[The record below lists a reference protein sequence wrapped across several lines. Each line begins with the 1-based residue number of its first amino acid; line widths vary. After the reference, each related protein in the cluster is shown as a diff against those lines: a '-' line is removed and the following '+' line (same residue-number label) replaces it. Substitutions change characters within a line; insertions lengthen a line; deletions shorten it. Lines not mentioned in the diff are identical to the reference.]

1 MDAIILG
8 DGALGTAIEAALR
21 RRGDT
26 VRMVGRPPGGR
37 HDPTTLGRPTVAF
50 EASRGD
56 AVEANLEAAI
66 EAGCRQIVIGT
77 TGWEAERPGVDARL
91 RAAGAVAVAASNLSL
106 GAALFLR
113 LVETATELYGPLAAF
128 EPYVVEWH
136 RRGKRDRPSGTALE
150 LARRIVA
157 RHPRF
162 RRLPDVAGPA
172 GTIEADA
179 GAPTSTR
186 PPDELEI
193 AAVRAGSSP
202 GSHLVGFDA
211 AGESVE
217 LRLTAR
223 DREAYAVGALAA
235 ADWLR
240 GARRSPGIHPF
251 DSVVDDLISSRPLA
265 ATA

>member
-8 DGALGTAIEAALR
+8 DGALGSAIEAALR
-21 RRGDT
+21 RRGEA
-26 VRMVGRPPGGR
+26 VRTVGRPPGGR
-37 HDPTTLGRPTVAF
+37 HDPATLGRATVVF

-56 AVEANLEAAI
+56 AVDGNLEAAL
-66 EAGCRQIVIGT
+66 EAGCRQFVIGT
-77 TGWEAERPGVDARL
+77 TGWDAQRSRVDAGL
-91 RAAGAVAVAASNLSL
+91 RSAGAVAVAASNLSL

-113 LVETATELYGPLAAF
+113 LVETATELYGSLDAF

-162 RRLPDVAGPA
+162 RRLPDESRPA
-172 GTIEADA
+172 
-179 GAPTSTR
+179 STR

-211 AGESVE
+211 VGETVE

-223 DREAYAVGALAA
+223 DRTAYAVGALAA

-240 GARRSPGIHPF
+240 GAPRNPGIHPF
-251 DSVVDDLISSRPLA
+251 DAVVDDLISNRPLA

>member
-8 DGALGTAIEAALR
+8 DGALGSAIEAALR
-21 RRGDT
+21 GRGDA
-26 VRMVGRPPGGR
+26 VRTVGRPPGGR
-37 HDPTTLGRPTVAF
+37 HDPATLGGATVVF

-56 AVEANLEAAI
+56 AVAGNLGAAL
-66 EAGCRQIVIGT
+66 EGGCRQFVIGT
-77 TGWEAERPGVDARL
+77 TGWDAARSRVEARL
-91 RAAGAVAVAASNLSL
+91 RDAGAVAVAASNLSL

-113 LVETATELYGPLAAF
+113 LVESATELYGPLDAF
-128 EPYVVEWH
+128 EPYIVEWH

-150 LARRIVA
+150 LGRRIVA

-162 RRLPDVAGPA
+162 HRLPGGSRPA
-172 GTIEADA
+172 GTTEANA
-179 GAPTSTR
+179 SVATR
-186 PPDELEI
+186 PHDELEI

-211 AGESVE
+211 TGETVE

-223 DREAYAVGALAA
+223 DRSAYAVGALAA
-235 ADWLR
+235 ADWLC
-240 GARRSPGIHPF
+240 GAPRSPGIHPF
-251 DSVVDDLISSRPLA
+251 DAVVDDLISSRPLA